1 MLISNKPNIRGIRK
15 VAADVKYR
23 TQLIG
28 RDQRLFAG
36 LIATRLFGMAMGFL
50 LAVLLIFMPLLWTL
64 YGWAAGIVTVIVFLI
79 FLVFLITSLLK

>member
-36 LIATRLFGMAMGFL
+36 LIGTRIYGMALGFL
-50 LAVLLIFMPLLWTL
+50 LALILVGLPAL
-64 YGWAAGIVTVIVFLI
+64 YVIMYGGW
-79 FLVFLITSLLK
+79 

>member
-28 RDQRLFAG
+28 RDQRLFSG
-36 LIATRLFGMAMGFL
+36 LVATRIYGMALGFILAAL
-50 LAVLLIFMPLLWTL
+50 LVGLPVLYVVM
-64 YGWAAGIVTVIVFLI
+64 
-79 FLVFLITSLLK
+79 TSRGA

>member
-28 RDQRLFAG
+28 RDQRLFSG
-36 LIATRLFGMAMGFL
+36 LIATRIYGMALGFILAAL
-50 LAVLLIFMPLLWTL
+50 LVGLPVVWVLL
-64 YGWAAGIVTVIVFLI
+64 
-79 FLVFLITSLLK
+79 TSTGA

>member
-23 TQLIG
+23 TSLIG

-36 LIATRLFGMAMGFL
+36 LIATRIYGMAMGFILAL
-50 LAVLLIFMPLLWTL
+50 LLVGLPILWVLM
-64 YGWAAGIVTVIVFLI
+64 
-79 FLVFLITSLLK
+79 K

>member
-23 TQLIG
+23 TMLIG

-36 LIATRLFGMAMGFL
+36 LIATRIYGIAMGFILAL
-50 LAVLLIFMPLLWTL
+50 LLVGLPILW
-64 YGWAAGIVTVIVFLI
+64 VVM
-79 FLVFLITSLLK
+79 K

>member
-28 RDQRLFAG
+28 RDQRLFSG
-36 LIATRLFGMAMGFL
+36 LIATRIYGMALGFILAL
-50 LAVLLIFMPLLWTL
+50 LLVGIPVIWVLMSVS
-64 YGWAAGIVTVIVFLI
+64 GA
-79 FLVFLITSLLK
+79 

>member
-36 LIATRLFGMAMGFL
+36 LIATRIYGMAMGFL
-50 LAVLLIFMPLLWTL
+50 LAALLVGLPFLWA
-64 YGWAAGIVTVIVFLI
+64 Y
-79 FLVFLITSLLK
+79 LK

>member
-28 RDQRLFAG
+28 RDQRLFSG
-36 LIATRLFGMAMGFL
+36 LIATRIYGMALGFI
-50 LAVLLIFMPLLWTL
+50 LAALLIGLPVI
-64 YGWAAGIVTVIVFLI
+64 WAILASQGV
-79 FLVFLITSLLK
+79 